1 MKISTRIVALLI
13 GGFLLLGIIVLSYN
27 AASFR
32 RQGAAE
38 LSRSMEMSLSQRKR
52 MLQTL
57 VSNVY
62 TMVESNHAVARD
74 PDKLAEL
81 YKKEL
86 SAAVGVT
93 FSVLEYVDGLKIP
106 DQLKRHMALRQIGA
120 LRFDAGEYFW
130 IIDQTP
136 AMVMHPRRPDLDG
149 QDLSDFQDAG
159 GKRPFVE
166 MVEAARNPEGGFVH
180 YLWPPAE
187 SEAPRPKLSFV
198 RLFEPWGWVVGAG
211 VFLDVAERDIQEQV
225 LRTIGAF
232 RFGPDNLDYFYVF
245 GAESGKMLQYP
256 REEWIGEAI
265 DAETFR
271 DPEGGLPL
279 EGQREL
285 AQAEGEGFV
294 RHPWPRPGT
303 NETTPK
309 LTYVRHFPPWDWVIA
324 TGAHLDDLEAA
335 AQVREAE
342 IAGGVRRR
350 MLRLTGILAG
360 VGAAVCVLLWLV
372 VGRKIVR
379 PIRGVI
385 DALGDNSARLS
396 RSAEAARES
405 GRSLTDSNAR
415 QSGVLLEAAD
425 SLDRVGAALRQN
437 RETVGFVDGRMET
450 AGEIVDRAEASMTG
464 MGRSMEEMT
473 ESSRRIRTIIDAID
487 DIAFQTNLLALN
499 AAVEAA
505 RAGQA
510 GAGFSVVAQEVRN
523 LAGRAAE
530 ASRDTRALIEKAAAS
545 VERGRECTDAARE
558 AYRRNVEIT
567 GETRERMRALSE
579 ASDALLR
586 DVEELG
592 TVVREVKRAVEENQ
606 TGAER
611 NMARS
616 DELNDLAEE
625 LGGIVDRL
633 ESVIGLGA
641 RARRAE
647 SGSDF
652 HAGSGS
658 GAAPRRLAPP
668 SDDKF

>member
-1 MKISTRIVALLI
+1 
-13 GGFLLLGIIVLSYN
+13 
-27 AASFR
+27 
-32 RQGAAE
+32 
-38 LSRSMEMSLSQRKR
+38 
-52 MLQTL
+52 
-57 VSNVY
+57 
-62 TMVESNHAVARD
+62 
-74 PDKLAEL
+74 
-81 YKKEL
+81 
-86 SAAVGVT
+86 
-93 FSVLEYVDGLKIP
+93 
-106 DQLKRHMALRQIGA
+106 
-120 LRFDAGEYFW
+120 
-130 IIDQTP
+130 
-136 AMVMHPRRPDLDG
+136 
-149 QDLSDFQDAG
+149 
-159 GKRPFVE
+159 
-166 MVEAARNPEGGFVH
+166 
-180 YLWPPAE
+180 
-187 SEAPRPKLSFV
+187 
-198 RLFEPWGWVVGAG
+198 
-211 VFLDVAERDIQEQV
+211 
-225 LRTIGAF
+225 
-232 RFGPDNLDYFYVF
+232 
-245 GAESGKMLQYP
+245 MLQYP

-279 EGQREL
+279 ERQREL

-294 RHPWPRPGT
+294 RYPWPRPGT
-303 NETTPK
+303 KEITPK

-335 AQVREAE
+335 AQIREAE
-342 IAGGVRRR
+342 ISQSARRR
-350 MLRLTGILAG
+350 MLRLTGIVAG

-396 RSAEAARES
+396 RAADAARES

-437 RETVGFVDGRMET
+437 RETVGLVDGRMET
-450 AGEIVDRAEASMTG
+450 AGEIVDQAEASMTG

-530 ASRDTRALIEKAAAS
+530 ASRDTRVLIEKASVS
-545 VERGRECTDAARE
+545 VEEAREYTDAARE
-558 AYRRNVEIT
+558 AHRRNVEIT

-579 ASDALLR
+579 ASDALSR
-586 DVEELG
+586 DVEGLG
-592 TVVREVKRAVEENQ
+592 TVVREVKRTVEENQ

-647 SGSDF
+647 SGSDS

-658 GAAPRRLAPP
+658 GAAPLRLAPP
-668 SDDKF
+668 SDDKS